1 MTYSSETGRRAVERR
16 WTTVYSRLSELRPL
30 RLDTVAAIVGLAL
43 ALALLPLRFFA
54 SQLYL
59 ETVPLILGTACVLYL
74 VSLYQGTNSTSL
86 PTLPSRVAMALPS
99 IVLAGLSAL
108 VVLTVIQGAR
118 TPLFFGVASVL
129 GTLVIGQILF
139 VNDRELH
146 PGILLLQIV
155 AFAFVFRFTA
165 LYATPGY
172 IGIDIWTHT
181 ELTQAIL
188 DDRSVGGISHDKHYA
203 SPFYHL
209 LVASSSV
216 LYDVSLR
223 TALYLS
229 VGIAMPLSVLLV
241 YATAN
246 LLVSARWATLA
257 TALFALASHVSMW
270 GMHLI
275 PTSLGLVF
283 FLAML
288 YSLLRVMRIEYTT
301 RDFALLVLFSIAV
314 ILTHQVSTFIMLVLL
329 LAAFLAQLVFEID
342 PLGLTRVDTSV
353 FRSKKPV
360 NLIGLVV
367 FNFGLTIFVW
377 SLTPYGNQSFL
388 ATVMSFFSQ
397 TVEESAGFLNIASD
411 TGDADPDEAA
421 QATTTLLDQLVPYV
435 DALGFLFLLGV
446 TFVGCLYVVHRRRA
460 EQSVFTLL
468 LAAAFM
474 LVFVLGLPM
483 FGIRNFIP
491 TRWFAFL
498 FAPMAILGAIGLRT
512 MVQGL
517 EPRIVVSVLLIFVL
531 VYPGAMILAVESN
544 SENPVFDDHHEQLAY
559 NEAELA
565 AVDSIGELTGS
576 QTGSEIREEQ
586 RIHTDHPYQT
596 LFWRTGAYPRSGIGT
611 ATVPDDGVADHEYTV
626 YRSTQSTDAV
636 YFTDADGNGRIEQID
651 QPQLCRPDQAT
662 VYTNGDV
669 TMCAA
674 GPGSG

>member
-1 MTYSSETGRRAVERR
+1 M
-16 WTTVYSRLSELRPL
+16 YSRLSELRPL
-30 RLDTVAAIVGLAL
+30 RLDTVAAIVGLVL

-54 SQLYL
+54 SQIYL
-59 ETVPLILGTACVLYL
+59 ETVPLILGTACALYL
-74 VSLYQGTNSTSL
+74 VSLYQGANSTGV
-86 PTLPSRVAMALPS
+86 PTLPSGVAMALPS
-99 IVLAGLSAL
+99 VVLAGLSAL
-108 VVLTVIQGAR
+108 VALTVVQGAR
-118 TPLFFGVASVL
+118 TPIFFGVASVV
-129 GTLVIGQILF
+129 GTLVLGQIVF

-172 IGIDIWTHT
+172 VGIDVWTHT
-181 ELTQAIL
+181 ELTQAVL
-188 DDRSVGGISHDKHYA
+188 DARSVGGISHDKHYA
-203 SPFYHL
+203 APFYHL
-209 LVASSSV
+209 LVASSSL

-229 VGIAMPLSVLLV
+229 VGLVMPLSVLLV

-257 TALFALASHVSMW
+257 TALFAVASHVSLW
-270 GMHLI
+270 GLHLI

-288 YSLLRVMRIEYTT
+288 YALIRVMRIEYAI
-301 RDFALLVLFSIAV
+301 RDFVLLVLFSVAV

-329 LAAFLAQLVFEID
+329 LAAFLAQLVFEVD

-353 FRSKKPV
+353 FRTKKPV

-377 SLTPYGNQSFL
+377 SLTPYREQSFL
-388 ATVMSFFSQ
+388 ATVLSFFTQ
-397 TVEESAGFLNIASD
+397 TLEESAGFLNIASD
-411 TGDADPDEAA
+411 TSDASEAETAEAA
-421 QATTTLLDQLVPYV
+421 TTLIDQVVPYV
-435 DALGFLFLLGV
+435 DALGFLFLLGA

-468 LAAAFM
+468 LAAAVM

-512 MVQGL
+512 VMQDL
-517 EPRIVVSVLLIFVL
+517 DPKIVVSVLLIFVL
-531 VYPGAMILAVESN
+531 VYPGAMIMAAESN
-544 SENPVFDDHHEQLAY
+544 VDQPVFDDHHERLAY
-559 NEAELA
+559 DETELA
-565 AVDSIGELTGS
+565 AAESIAALTGAPD
-576 QTGSEIREEQ
+576 GSEIRPDQ
-586 RIHTDHPYQT
+586 QLHTDHPYQT
-596 LFWRTGAYPRSGIGT
+596 MLSRTGAYPSTTT
-611 ATVPDDGVADHEYTV
+611 ATVPDGGVAEHDYVV
-626 YRSTQSTDAV
+626 YRSAQSNDAV
-636 YFTDADGNGRIEQID
+636 YFDDADGNGRIEQID
-651 QPQLCRPDQAT
+651 QSQLCRPDQAT

-669 TMCAA
+669 TMCTP